1 MIEPGFADDQP
12 CKPNKAALWMLIFF
26 VLFFFHFWKRT
37 GSSTP
42 PIASG
47 GGGGGGGSASRMS
60 TPSSCFE
67 MPASRSTTPAASVY
81 STFPRHLH
89 SAARSSSHSSTPSPS
104 VPQVIPF
111 SWTFASFRFY
121 SCPRARVSI
130 FFLLHSCCIMAS
142 RFLGWMIIWIL
153 LMKVWFH
160 YVKKKERTFG
170 FLLFGFLF
178 AFHPTVGAFRIDS
191 SLFCFGNVRCVIPS
205 IHHRTP
211 SLSLSLSPADSVHR
225 PADGRLDAAAATTS
239 TTTTTTALSAASAT
253 SAASSSATA
262 AAAASTLR
270 SAVGVPAVAAAV
282 HRRRSGAHGDDRSPR
297 RARRRRGRFL
307 YRTLFFLYFSF
318 FFFVFINAG
327 MPRSDPAAP
336 KKNAVAPLPIARA
349 VVWLLFY
356 VERSAFSTLF
366 SSSISSKQSQSRFF
380 RVFSLA
386 LEKFGSIGFCFSI
399 SSNFHLA
406 GHSSDCGAF
415 PRQSFVLFLFFFCV
429 SLVTRFPFRSIDFT
443 EFFLPTAVE
452 TATARSEHDIFDDF
466 LIVFFSFVGLASF
479 ESFRTGS
486 LSFSSCLVGSTRW

>member
-1 MIEPGFADDQP
+1 MDVDFFCFVFFSFLETDRFVDAADRVWRRRRRRRIGVAHVDAVVVFRDAGVAQHDAGGVGVLDLPAPPPLGGALVVAQLHAVAVRPSGDSFFLDLCFVSFLFLSASKSFHFFSIALMLYHGIEVPWLDDYLDFVDEGLVSL
-12 CKPNKAALWMLIFF
+12 CKKKGKDVRFSFVWFSFCLPPNRRCVSHRFF
-26 VLFFFHFWKRT
+26 VVLFRKCSLRD
-37 GSSTP
+37 P
-42 PIASG
+42 
-47 GGGGGGGSASRMS
+47 
-60 TPSSCFE
+60 
-67 MPASRSTTPAASVY
+67 VD
-81 STFPRHLH
+81 
-89 SAARSSSHSSTPSPS
+89 PSPHA
-104 VPQVIPF
+104 V
-111 SWTFASFRFY
+111 
-121 SCPRARVSI
+121 
-130 FFLLHSCCIMAS
+130 
-142 RFLGWMIIWIL
+142 
-153 LMKVWFH
+153 
-160 YVKKKERTFG
+160 
-170 FLLFGFLF
+170 
-178 AFHPTVGAFRIDS
+178 
-191 SLFCFGNVRCVIPS
+191 
-205 IHHRTP
+205 
-211 SLSLSLSPADSVHR
+211 SLSLSPADSVHR

-239 TTTTTTALSAASAT
+239 TTTTTAALSAASAASAT

-415 PRQSFVLFLFFFCV
+415 PRQSFVLFLFFFVC
-429 SLVTRFPFRSIDFT
+429 RS
-443 EFFLPTAVE
+443 
-452 TATARSEHDIFDDF
+452 
-466 LIVFFSFVGLASF
+466 
-479 ESFRTGS
+479 
-486 LSFSSCLVGSTRW
+486 